1 MCGKYQ
7 ISSGYTIISET
18 TIDIYMCSSLGGE
31 KCHKYI
37 AFPFCKSKT
46 HLTVHFHFPLCMSK
60 PHLYV
65 TTSCVCQNLMC
76 MSLLHVYVKTSCVC
90 HYFMCM
96 SNMLLRKC
104 DMQSY
109 NVIRMSRNTHAFLCS
124 SIYTY
129 SPLLLLFI
137 SSARAQSFFTTK
149 ILIANTQMK

>member
-18 TIDIYMCSSLGGE
+18 TIDIYMCEKYSSLGGE

-60 PHLYV
+60 PHLY
-65 TTSCVCQNLMC
+65 
-76 MSLLHVYVKTSCVC
+76 MSLLHVYVKTSFVC

-96 SNMLLRKC
+96 SKPHVYVTTSCVCQTCCCESVTCNPITSSEC
-104 DMQSY
+104 H
-109 NVIRMSRNTHAFLCS
+109 VIRMRFYAPAFTRTVRCCFF
-124 SIYTY
+124 
-129 SPLLLLFI
+129 LLAPPEPNLFLQPK
-137 SSARAQSFFTTK
+137 S
-149 ILIANTQMK
+149 